1 MAEWPLCN
9 SLTSGEGEVLPP
21 VDADTPRPAVAG
33 MMVRGS
39 LDQMGHP
46 ADHGGLL

>member
-1 MAEWPLCN
+1 MAEWLLCN
-9 SLTSGEGEVLPP
+9 SLTAGEGEVLRRA
-21 VDADTPRPAVAG
+21 DADTPRPAVAG
-33 MMVRGS
+33 MVVRGS